1 MLARCLLLTIS
12 LVFGV
17 ISAQNP
23 HCQTVSKDGSEYDLS
38 GINEPVTCTDSLGY
52 QYSIT
57 LCQNTGSCGEYPTCG
72 YCQQDDKWY
81 YCVGTT
87 MILEGQ
93 KKDGGKGVTIKS
105 VEGEDGREGMV
116 QITCDPNAGIM
127 DDIQCTSSNG
137 RLDAYKATF
146 RSSLACPLP
155 DTLSGGSI
163 FMIILLVLLVVY
175 WVVGLLV
182 NRFYFGETSFEVLPN
197 LAFWTSLPGL
207 VKDGILFS
215 LTKVR
220 LLYEQVAGR
229 NTE

>member
-1 MLARCLLLTIS
+1 MKTKSERRGYRGMDRRKLVEKLSLQLIS
-12 LVFGV
+12 
-17 ISAQNP
+17 
-23 HCQTVSKDGSEYDLS
+23 D
-38 GINEPVTCTDSLGY
+38 
-52 QYSIT
+52 
-57 LCQNTGSCGEYPTCG
+57 
-72 YCQQDDKWY
+72 
-81 YCVGTT
+81 
-87 MILEGQ
+87 
-93 KKDGGKGVTIKS
+93 KDGGKGVTIKS

-207 VKDGILFS
+207 VKVCTPS
-215 LTKVR
+215 T
-220 LLYEQVAGR
+220 
-229 NTE
+229 NTFQRH